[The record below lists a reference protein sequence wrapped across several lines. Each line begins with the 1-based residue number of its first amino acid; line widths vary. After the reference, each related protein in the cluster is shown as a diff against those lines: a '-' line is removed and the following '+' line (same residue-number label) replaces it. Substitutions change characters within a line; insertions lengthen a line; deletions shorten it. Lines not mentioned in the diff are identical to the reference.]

1 MAEAPKRLKLC
12 DDAFG
17 GWWQVSDDTP
27 AEEVI
32 EYVLADI
39 ADAQREALSDM
50 LNAETSQAI
59 GDARHFARK
68 ALAKGDEG

>member
-12 DDAFG
+12 DDCFG

-27 AEEVI
+27 GEEVI
-32 EYVLADI
+32 AYVRADI
-39 ADAQREALSDM
+39 TDGYRMALSDM

-59 GDARHFARK
+59 DDARHFARK